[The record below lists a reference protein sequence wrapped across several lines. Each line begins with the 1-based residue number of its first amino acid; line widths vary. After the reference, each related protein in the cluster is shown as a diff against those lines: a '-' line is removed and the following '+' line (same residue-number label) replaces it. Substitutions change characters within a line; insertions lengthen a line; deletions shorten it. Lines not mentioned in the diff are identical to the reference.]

1 MCDRDD
7 VRRVVKAVKP
17 RYRTLSQLT
26 VRLTLRSRGEKWVGG
41 PGSPRLQLEP
51 LRERMSLENAEI
63 QFFKPRVRDRR
74 LARKGERGGFLGAS
88 KRARVQNDLGS
99 GKAPAEGVSLRYPG
113 GGERHVALTL
123 NPPFVIPK
131 GSGVANKGE
140 ITHQPRVSVASVVRA
155 FVRLGYKGRVR
166 PSPHPSHNAAEQN
179 IRADRPRRTPLWE
192 LPSVLS
198 LDVPL
203 IAVVWQLLLSRSLGA
218 TLTWPHSA
226 LLGVAVWLIYSADRW
241 LDGLE
246 LDQHART
253 ERHRFYVR
261 HRHAALAVW
270 SGVSVGALGGGLSVL
285 TRPELF
291 AAGLLASLMLV
302 YFLGRHTSDPA
313 DHPKEAQ
320 IGLFFALGVAFLPGL
335 NGAPLLPLATFAI
348 LFAVLIF
355 LNCALIARWEGD
367 LDHEPVPFAARTPRV
382 AAWLDG
388 MALGLAGC
396 GLGVGFA
403 THSPLFFALG
413 GSALLLYGCGYLGA
427 LGPAA
432 RRVLA
437 DAALL
442 TPLLAL
448 PFS

>member
-1 MCDRDD
+1 M
-7 VRRVVKAVKP
+7 
-17 RYRTLSQLT
+17 
-26 VRLTLRSRGEKWVGG
+26 
-41 PGSPRLQLEP
+41 
-51 LRERMSLENAEI
+51 
-63 QFFKPRVRDRR
+63 
-74 LARKGERGGFLGAS
+74 
-88 KRARVQNDLGS
+88 
-99 GKAPAEGVSLRYPG
+99 
-113 GGERHVALTL
+113 
-123 NPPFVIPK
+123 
-131 GSGVANKGE
+131 
-140 ITHQPRVSVASVVRA
+140 VRA

-166 PSPHPSHNAAEQN
+166 PSTHPSANAAEQN
-179 IRADRPRRTPLWE
+179 ATRANRPRQTPYWE
-192 LPSVLS
+192 LPSVVS
-198 LDVPL
+198 LDAPL

-218 TLTWPHSA
+218 TLAWPHSA

-246 LDQHART
+246 LGEHART

-261 HRHAALAVW
+261 HRRAVLGVW
-270 SGVSVGALGGGLSVL
+270 SGVSVGALGGGFIVL

-291 AAGLLASLMLV
+291 AAGLLASLMLG
-302 YFLGRHTSDPA
+302 YFLSRHASDPA
-313 DHPKEAQ
+313 AHPKETQ

-335 NGAPLLPLATFAI
+335 NGAPLIPLATFAV

-367 LDHEPVPFAARTPRV
+367 LDHEPVPFAARTPYV
-382 AAWLDG
+382 AAQLGG
-388 MALGLAGC
+388 MTLGLAGC
-396 GLGVGFA
+396 GLGVGST